1 MFDLMRDAPLGQI
14 LNFVSKGKLFP
25 YPEEKPDFKVPEHLL
40 PRTDEPHTYSR
51 EERTLDNDH
60 AEEHRETEPP
70 VIDAKTLKAAKDGD
84 KPVKRLHKTEHEEN
98 DHREEQEESAPRRSD
113 SSSQTVVGEDEPG
126 RDEEEGAARGEKGEK
141 GRKGEKGEG
150 RKGGQEGKKS
160 QPSAAHWAYKLT
172 ADPQKALRENRHDHY
187 QYLVDWN
194 GDDDPD
200 NPLNF
205 STKKKIFIGGQIAL
219 LTASVYMGSAIYTP
233 GEQSVMQQ
241 FGVSQT
247 ASILGLT
254 LFIAGY
260 GVGPMLWSPLQET
273 HQLGRNPVYHAT
285 LGIFVLFQVPMILPS
300 CNFGTLLA
308 FRFLTGFFGSPC
320 LATGGASMGDLFD
333 PFHLPYAMGL
343 WAVGAICGPVLGP
356 VVGAAAAQAKGWKWT
371 IWELM
376 WLSGFSFIVMTLFQP
391 ETYGPNI
398 LYKRAR
404 RLRKLTGNN
413 LIMTRQ
419 ELDAQ
424 NSPGVAASGAKTVL
438 RAFQLFTEPAVLFAN
453 LYIGIVYAIFYLWF
467 EAFPIVFAEKRG
479 FNLLQSTLPFL
490 AFYVTGFFT
499 FIVYILY
506 NKWYFIPKLKETEMK
521 LAPERRL
528 ELALYGSIFIPCSLL
543 IFGWAGQYDYVNWI
557 VPTIGASLYFPGIYF
572 CFQCILLYLGQSYP
586 EVAAS
591 VFAGN
596 DLCRSMMAA
605 GFPLFGAAF
614 YSHLGVGGACSLLAG
629 LSALMIIPLFGLF
642 KFGHKLR
649 ERSKWAA

>member
-14 LNFVSKGKLFP
+14 LNFVSKGKIFP
-25 YPEEKPDFKVPEHLL
+25 YPEERPDYVVPERYLL
-40 PRTDEPHTYSR
+40 RTEEPHNYQR
-51 EERTLDNDH
+51 GERTFDDDH
-60 AEEHRETEPP
+60 VEQNRKTREG
-70 VIDAKTLKAAKDGD
+70 VDAGTLKAAN
-84 KPVKRLHKTEHEEN
+84 KPVRRLHKTEHEEN
-98 DHREEQEESAPRRSD
+98 DEREASREATPRRSD
-113 SSSQTVVGEDEPG
+113 SSSQTRVGDDEG

-141 GRKGEKGEG
+141 VH
-150 RKGGQEGKKS
+150 KKHVRS
-160 QPSAAHWAYKLT
+160 EDHWAYKLT
-172 ADPQKALRENRHDHY
+172 ADPQKAIQDGRHEHY

-194 GDDDPD
+194 GEDDPD

-205 STKKKIFIGGQIAL
+205 STKKKIFVGGQIAL
-219 LTASVYMGSAIYTP
+219 LTASVYMGSAIYTS

-376 WLSGFSFIVMTLFQP
+376 WLSGFSFIVMTFFQA

-413 LIMTRQ
+413 LIMTKA
-419 ELDAQ
+419 ELDGQ
-424 NSPGVAASGAKTVL
+424 DSPGVLASGAKTVL
-438 RAFQLFTEPAVLFAN
+438 RAFQLNAEPAVLFSN
-453 LYIGIVYAIFYLWF
+453 IYIGIVYAIFYLWF

-479 FNLLQSTLPFL
+479 FGLLPSTLPFL
-490 AFYVTGFFT
+490 AFYVTGIFT
-499 FIVYILY
+499 FVVYILY
-506 NKWYFIPKLKETEMK
+506 NKLYYVPKLKETQMK

-528 ELALYGSIFIPCSLL
+528 ELALYGSIFIPVSLL
-543 IFGWAGQYDYVNWI
+543 MFGWSGQYDYVHWI

-596 DLCRSMMAA
+596 DLFRSMMAA
-605 GFPLFGAAF
+605 GFPLFGHAF
-614 YSHLGVGGACSLLAG
+614 YTHLGVGGACSLLAG

-642 KFGHKLR
+642 KYGHKLR

>member
-14 LNFVSKGKLFP
+14 LNFVSKGKIFP
-25 YPEEKPDFKVPEHLL
+25 YPEERHDYVVPEHFL
-40 PRTDEPHTYSR
+40 PRTDEPHNYSR
-51 EERTLDNDH
+51 EERTFDNDH
-60 AEEHRETEPP
+60 AEQHRR
-70 VIDAKTLKAAKDGD
+70 DGKGGIHAGILRSAGK
-84 KPVKRLHKTEHEEN
+84 KPVKRLHKTDHELN
-98 DHREEQEESAPRRSD
+98 DERESRGEASPRRSD
-113 SSSQTVVGEDEPG
+113 SSSQTVVGDDESSG
-126 RDEEEGAARGEKGEK
+126 RDEEEGATRGEKTEKGEK
-141 GRKGEKGEG
+141 SN
-150 RKGGQEGKKS
+150 KKKKVYNEDN
-160 QPSAAHWAYKLT
+160 WAYKLT
-172 ADPQKALRENRHDHY
+172 ADPQKAISDGRHEHY
-187 QYLVDWN
+187 QYLVTWN

-205 STKKKIFIGGQIAL
+205 STKKKIFLGAQIAL

-247 ASILGLT
+247 AAILGLT

-320 LATGGASMGDLFD
+320 LATGGASMGDLFN
-333 PFHLPYAMGL
+333 PFYLPYAMGL

-376 WLSGFSFIVMTLFQP
+376 WLSGFSFIFMTLFQA

-413 LIMTRQ
+413 LIMTKE

-424 NSPGVAASGAKTVL
+424 NSPGVAAAGAKTVV
-438 RAFQLFTEPAVLFAN
+438 RAFQLFAEPAVLFAN
-453 LYIGIVYAIFYLWF
+453 VYIGLVYAIFYLWF
-467 EAFPIVFAEKRG
+467 EAFPIVFAEKRR

-490 AFYVTGFFT
+490 AFYVTGVLT

-506 NKWYFIPKLKETEMK
+506 NKMYYIPKLKETNMK

-543 IFGWAGQYDYVNWI
+543 IFGWSGQYDYVHWI
-557 VPTIGASLYFPGIYF
+557 VPTIGAALYFPGIYF

-596 DLCRSMMAA
+596 DFCRSMLAA

-614 YSHLGVGGACSLLAG
+614 YNHLGVGGACSLLAG

-642 KFGHKLR
+642 KYGHKLR